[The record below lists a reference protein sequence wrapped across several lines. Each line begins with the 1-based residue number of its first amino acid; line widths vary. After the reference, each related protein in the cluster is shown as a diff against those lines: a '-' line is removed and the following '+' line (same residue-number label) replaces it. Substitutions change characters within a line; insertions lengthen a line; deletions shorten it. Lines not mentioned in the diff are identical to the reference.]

1 MNLEK
6 PLESWFKSRDVCRA
20 FGGELLSIT
29 SSQEFYFIKN
39 LLLSNIS
46 AGAIWLGLNDLLKEG
61 IWEWTDKSPL
71 NLANWIDGQPNSY
84 GGLEL
89 SYIANFDSNTLV
101 RLNSGDQ
108 QSGLIRK
115 IVTPLS
121 LDAY

>member
-1 MNLEK
+1 MQSPSSFPSSDQNSRLWWYPDK

-39 LLLSNIS
+39 LLLSSSS

-84 GGLEL
+84 GGSEF
-89 SYIANFDSNTLV
+89 SAIKGPYHMDHMNHMI
-101 RLNSGDQ
+101 
-108 QSGLIRK
+108 
-115 IVTPLS
+115 
-121 LDAY
+121 

>member
-1 MNLEK
+1 MYLEK

-89 SYIANFDSNTLV
+89 ALIAISDSNRVV
-101 RLNSGDQ
+101 RLKSGAQ
-108 QSGLIRK
+108 KIRTHTK
-115 IVTPLS
+115 NR
-121 LDAY
+121 